1 MMSRVA
7 VVLVDDSTEVCK
19 DIKICI
25 FYRSRKL
32 QDLVSKLQGAVLKIQ
47 EMISCKR
54 SWDFHYLP
62 FLSKIVS

>member
-7 VVLVDDSTEVCK
+7 VVLVDDSTEVRK

-32 QDLVSKLQGAVLKIQ
+32 QDMVSKLQGVVLKIQ
-47 EMISCKR
+47 EVIS
-54 SWDFHYLP
+54 S
-62 FLSKIVS
+62 